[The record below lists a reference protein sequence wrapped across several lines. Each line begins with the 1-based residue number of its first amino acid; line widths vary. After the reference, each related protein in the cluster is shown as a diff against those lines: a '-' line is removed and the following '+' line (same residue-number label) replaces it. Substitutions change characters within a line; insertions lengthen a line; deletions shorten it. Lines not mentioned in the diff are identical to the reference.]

1 MQDGKPP
8 TILYVDCQPRIER
21 ERRRLEGMR
30 RYAAGR
36 GWRVETLDH
45 TDCTP
50 AALKEALER
59 LRPVGCV
66 AECGNRRTVC
76 PPRAF
81 GDVPVVFFSPPE
93 GPEWRGA
100 LRVECDEAA
109 VARLAFKELSANGPP
124 AYAVVSFHAEK
135 RWQRERIDAFRECCR
150 EAGFDCTVAS
160 FPDNSAP
167 RHTVPTRSL
176 VEWAASLPLHC
187 AVFAVNDGSAF
198 IVADALA
205 RAGRSLPRTV
215 TLVGAD
221 GQGAFR
227 PEDMEI
233 APMVSSVVLDHE
245 MAGYLAAKAIAACA
259 ANDDRRCAANDV
271 RRCAANDGRRCAANE
286 LPATRASSLR
296 AEPAPSLRA
305 EPAPSLRAEP
315 APSLVFPPLLVA
327 RRQSTRGHGR
337 REPRILEAMDMIRR
351 EACDGLTAAEIAARF
366 PGTRQLF
373 QLRFREAMGHP
384 PLDEILNVRLER
396 AMELLVHTDR
406 SIASVAA
413 LSGFRTG
420 GDFWHFFRKRT
431 GLSPLRFR
439 KERR

>member
-1 MQDGKPP
+1 MQDGSPP
-8 TILYVDCQPRIER
+8 TILYVDCRPDNGI

-30 RYAAGR
+30 RYAAAR
-36 GWRVETLDH
+36 GWRVETLEFGPA
-45 TDCTP
+45 TP

-66 AECGNRRTVC
+66 AETWHRKTACR
-76 PPRAF
+76 PRAF

-100 LRVECDEAA
+100 LRVDCDEAA
-109 VARLAFKELSANGPP
+109 VARMAFRELSSGRPS
-124 AYAVVSFHAEK
+124 AYAVLALRKEK
-135 RWQRERIDAFRECCR
+135 RWQIERIDAFRECCR
-150 EAGFDCTVAS
+150 EAGLDCTVAL
-160 FPDNSAP
+160 FPDNYAP
-167 RHTVPTRSL
+167 RDTVPTRSL
-176 VEWAASLPLHC
+176 VEWAGALPPHC
-187 AVFAVNDGSAF
+187 AVFAVNDVCAH

-205 RAGRSLPRTV
+205 KAGRTFPRTV

-221 GQGAFR
+221 GQGAVQ
-227 PEDMEI
+227 PEDMDI
-233 APMVSSVVLDHE
+233 APKVSSVVIDHE
-245 MAGYLAAKAIAACA
+245 MAGYLAAKALGAY
-259 ANDDRRCAANDV
+259 V
-271 RRCAANDGRRCAANE
+271 ANE
-286 LPATRASSLR
+286 GSPKAATSLI
-296 AEPAPSLRA
+296 
-305 EPAPSLRAEP
+305 
-315 APSLVFPPLLVA
+315 FPPLLVA

-373 QLRFREAMGHP
+373 QLRFREAMGHS

-396 AMELLVHTDR
+396 AVELLVHTNR
-406 SIASVAA
+406 SIAAVAA

-420 GDFWHFFRKRT
+420 CDFWHFFRKRT

-439 KERR
+439 KERQ

>member
-21 ERRRLEGMR
+21 ERCRLEGMR
-30 RYAAGR
+30 RYASGR
-36 GWRVETLDH
+36 GWRVETLKH

-66 AECGNRRTVC
+66 AECWSRRTVC

-100 LRVECDEAA
+100 LRVECVEAA
-109 VARLAFKELSANGPP
+109 VARLAFRELSAGKPS
-124 AYAVVSFHAEK
+124 AYTVVSFWKERK
-135 RWQRERIDAFRECCR
+135 WQRERIDVFRECCR
-150 EAGFDCTVAS
+150 EAGFDCPFAF

-167 RHTVPTRSL
+167 RTAVPTRSL
-176 VEWAASLPLHC
+176 VEWAGALPPHC
-187 AVFAVNDGSAF
+187 AVFAVNDGCAF

-205 RAGRSLPRTV
+205 RAGSSFPRTV
-215 TLVGAD
+215 TLLGAD

-227 PEDMEI
+227 PEDTEI

-245 MAGYLAAKAIAACA
+245 MAGYLAAKSLGE
-259 ANDDRRCAANDV
+259 R
-271 RRCAANDGRRCAANE
+271 
-286 LPATRASSLR
+286 SLR
-296 AEPAPSLRA
+296 KAI
-305 EPAPSLRAEP
+305 
-315 APSLVFPPLLVA
+315 VFPPLLVN
-327 RRQSTRGHGR
+327 RRVSTRGHGR
-337 REPRILEAMDMIRR
+337 PEPRILEAMDMIRR
-351 EACDGLTAAEIAARF
+351 EACDGLTAAELAARF

-373 QLRFREAMGHP
+373 QLRFREAMGHS

-406 SIASVAA
+406 TIAAVAA
-413 LSGFRTG
+413 LSGFRTEWE
-420 GDFWHFFRKRT
+420 FWHFFRKRT
-431 GLSPLRFR
+431 GLPPLRFR
-439 KERR
+439 RERR

>member
-1 MQDGKPP
+1 MKNAGTRMTATAPQDGSPP

-36 GWRVETLDH
+36 GWRVETLKH

-66 AECGNRRTVC
+66 AECGSRRTLC

-135 RWQRERIDAFRECCR
+135 RWARERIAAFRECCR
-150 EAGFDCTVAS
+150 NAGFNCPVS
-160 FPDNSAP
+160 VFPENVAP
-167 RHTVPTRSL
+167 RDTVPTRSL
-176 VEWAASLPLHC
+176 VEWAGALPPHC
-187 AVFAVNDGSAF
+187 AVFAVNDVCAH

-205 RAGRSLPRTV
+205 KAGRSLPRSV
-215 TLVGAD
+215 TLVGVD
-221 GQGAFR
+221 GTEPHMPQDR
-227 PEDMEI
+227 DI
-233 APMVSSVVLDHE
+233 APKVSSVVLDHE
-245 MAGYLAAKAIAACA
+245 MAGYLAAKSLGE
-259 ANDDRRCAANDV
+259 R
-271 RRCAANDGRRCAANE
+271 
-286 LPATRASSLR
+286 SLR
-296 AEPAPSLRA
+296 KAI
-305 EPAPSLRAEP
+305 
-315 APSLVFPPLLVA
+315 VFPPLLVN
-327 RRQSTRGHGR
+327 RRASTRGHGR
-337 REPRILEAMDMIRR
+337 REPRILKAMDMIRR
-351 EACDGLTAAEIAARF
+351 EACDGLTAAELAARF

-373 QLRFREAMGHP
+373 QLRFREAMGHS

-406 SIASVAA
+406 TIAAVAA
-413 LSGFRTG
+413 LSGFRTEWE
-420 GDFWHFFRKRT
+420 FWHFFRKRT
-431 GLSPLRFR
+431 GLPPLRFR
-439 KERR
+439 RERR

>member
-36 GWRVETLDH
+36 GWRVETLKH

-66 AECGNRRTVC
+66 AECGSRSTVC

-100 LRVECDEAA
+100 LRVECDDAA
-109 VARLAFKELSANGPP
+109 VARMAFRELSSGRPSAYATLAFRK
-124 AYAVVSFHAEK
+124 EK
-135 RWQRERIDAFRECCR
+135 RWQIERIDAFRECCR
-150 EAGFDCTVAS
+150 EAGLDCTVAL
-160 FPDNSAP
+160 FPDNYAP
-167 RHTVPTRSL
+167 RDTVPTRSL
-176 VEWAASLPLHC
+176 VEWAGALPPHC
-187 AVFAVNDGSAF
+187 AVFAVNDVCAH

-205 RAGRSLPRTV
+205 KAGRSLPRSV
-215 TLVGAD
+215 TLVGVD
-221 GQGAFR
+221 GTEPHMPQDR
-227 PEDMEI
+227 DI
-233 APMVSSVVLDHE
+233 APKVSSVVLDHE
-245 MAGYLAAKAIAACA
+245 MAGYLAAKALAA
-259 ANDDRRCAANDV
+259 
-271 RRCAANDGRRCAANE
+271 
-286 LPATRASSLR
+286 P
-296 AEPAPSLRA
+296 PSGGVA
-305 EPAPSLRAEP
+305 
-315 APSLVFPPLLVA
+315 VFPPLLVA

-351 EACDGLTAAEIAARF
+351 EACDGLTAAALTARF
-366 PGTRQLF
+366 PGTRRLF
-373 QLRFREAMGHP
+373 DLRFREAMGHP

-396 AMELLVHTDR
+396 AVELLVHTDKT
-406 SIASVAA
+406 IAVVAS

-439 KERR
+439 RERR